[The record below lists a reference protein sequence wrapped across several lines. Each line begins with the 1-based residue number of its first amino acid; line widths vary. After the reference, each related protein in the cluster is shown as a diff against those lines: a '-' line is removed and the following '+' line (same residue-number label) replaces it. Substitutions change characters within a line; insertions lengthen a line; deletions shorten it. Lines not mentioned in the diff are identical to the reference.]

1 MMAIPTTN
9 EDQKRWLIINLIT
22 DARSNLDDLFEDIE
36 EQKIIQNLHVM
47 LEKRFDEESEEW
59 RDAF

>member
-1 MMAIPTTN
+1 MSIPNTN
-9 EDQKRWLIINLIT
+9 EDQKRWLIIKSIR
-22 DARSNLDDLFEDIE
+22 DASSNLDDLFEDIE
-36 EQKIIQNLHVM
+36 EQKIIQKLHIM